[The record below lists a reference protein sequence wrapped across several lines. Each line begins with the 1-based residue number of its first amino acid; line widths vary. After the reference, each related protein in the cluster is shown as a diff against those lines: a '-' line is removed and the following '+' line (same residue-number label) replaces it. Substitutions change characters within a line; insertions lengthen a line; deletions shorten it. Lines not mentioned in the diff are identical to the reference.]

1 MEPLSGDWLTRARN
15 GDAEAFAAAFETLRP
30 TVYAVAA
37 RLVGPDDAED
47 VTMETFLRAWQAVNQ
62 FNGRASLKSW
72 LYRIAYNCAIDTLR
86 QRKRRREVYPEPD
99 EDGRGPLEQIEDTA
113 AVHPAETIE
122 RQETGDELDDALR
135 QLPHEHRTVLLLRYA
150 DGLSYKE
157 IATVTGIPIGTVMS
171 RIFNGKRKLR
181 KAMSETTVTDEE
193 EEESGS

>member
-72 LYRIAYNCAIDTLR
+72 LYRIAHNCAIDTLR
-86 QRKRRREVYPEPD
+86 RRKRQREVHPEPD
-99 EDGRGPLEQIEDTA
+99 EEGRDPLEQVEDTA
-113 AVHPAETIE
+113 TVHPAEAIE
-122 RQETGDELDDALR
+122 RQESGDELDRALQR
-135 QLPHEHRTVLLLRYA
+135 LPEEHRLVLLLRYG
-150 DGLSYKE
+150 DGLSYSE
-157 IATVTGIPIGTVMS
+157 IAAATGLPIGTVMS
-171 RIFNGKRKLR
+171 RLFNGKRKLR
-181 KAMSETTVTDEE
+181 KAMGGTTADEAGE
-193 EEESGS
+193 ERGP